1 MPTHLTGVSVWSSQ
15 SKRLYKFTMF
25 LDCSLSGRHSLTAE
39 CRAPKRE
46 EFLKVKEID
55 HICFAV
61 RSVNMAR
68 KVYEELLGL
77 EPSCEY
83 VAREES
89 IRVIRY
95 YVGSVAVEIMEPTNA
110 TCEVARFLD
119 NKGEGLF
126 LVSYRVEDVEK
137 ALDEL
142 HLAGRKT
149 IDRKPRC
156 LMGNRYAFIDPP
168 GALHG
173 VLTEILDGEF
183 IAPTD

>member
-1 MPTHLTGVSVWSSQ
+1 MPSGPVSSFFV
-15 SKRLYKFTMF
+15 
-25 LDCSLSGRHSLTAE
+25 E
-39 CRAPKRE
+39 RE
-46 EFLKVKEID
+46 HPLKVKEID

-61 RSVNMAR
+61 RSVDEAR
-68 KVYEELLGL
+68 KVYEGTLGL
-77 EPSCEY
+77 EPTCEY
-83 VAREES
+83 VAAKES

-95 YVGSVAVEIMEPTNA
+95 YVGGVAVEIMQPTNA
-110 TCEVARFLD
+110 TCEVARFLESR
-119 NKGEGLF
+119 GEGLF
-126 LVSYRVEDVEK
+126 LISYRVDNVEE

-183 IAPTD
+183 INPAPGEQLEYDG